1 MVSVKITG
9 ITTTNQFLKSTSKE
23 VFNTANKAIKDS
35 GFFIEGEVKQS
46 IAGHRAEPT
55 SVDTGQFLNSITNAQ
70 KAPLTATVESNV
82 PQAAFMEYGTSRI
95 IPRRHFNNTAKR
107 NQNKVRDFVQSKIK
121 SAI

>member
-1 MVSVKITG
+1 MIKTKEDIKLLSEVWEIKSKQQEITDKFYCCKIKVEKKD
-9 ITTTNQFLKSTSKE
+9 IIIY
-23 VFNTANKAIKDS
+23 FNEPGFAISHD
-35 GFFIEGEVKQS
+35 
-46 IAGHRAEPT
+46 
-55 SVDTGQFLNSITNAQ
+55 SITNAQ